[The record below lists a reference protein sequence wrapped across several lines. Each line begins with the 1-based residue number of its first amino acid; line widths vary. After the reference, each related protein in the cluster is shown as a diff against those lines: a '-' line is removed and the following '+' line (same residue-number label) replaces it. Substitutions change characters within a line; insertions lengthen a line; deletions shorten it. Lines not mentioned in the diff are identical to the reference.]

1 MKYINL
7 SIILKLF
14 QYFCLSKH
22 CLDCSSSEEVRV
34 PERGRVRVISVVHK
48 DLSPLR
54 NGLEGS
60 DSQASQTK
68 PRVLEPDKH
77 GVRLEAVVDFVCERG
92 PVVVGVPV
100 LAGEVHGVAGGRIS
114 PVQVDHVVGGLRLPS
129 LPRSVD
135 EAVVETDDCVCRDL
149 SPGKQPVS
157 PTWYSR
163 LSASDKT
170 RPYYFQ
176 G

>member
-1 MKYINL
+1 MKVI
-7 SIILKLF
+7 SILLLL
-14 QYFCLSKH
+14 QC
-22 CLDCSSSEEVRV
+22 CVDCSATEEVRV
-34 PERGRVRVISVVHK
+34 PERSRVRVISVVHK

-100 LAGEVHGVAGGRIS
+100 LAGEVHGVAAVGVA
-114 PVQVDHVVGGLRLPS
+114 PVQVDHVVGDLGLPHLPG
-129 LPRSVD
+129 SVD
-135 EAVVETDDCVCRDL
+135 QAVVETDDGVARDL
-149 SPGKQPVS
+149 SSGKQAVS
-157 PTWYSR
+157 TT
-163 LSASDKT
+163 LTVNILKNEE
-170 RPYYFQ
+170 
-176 G
+176 